1 MFVSIQGDG
10 DGEIH
15 ERLRQYQSGAGQ
27 SVGQLRQCR
36 GAASSK
42 ARVQIGSETIEADTP
57 NLAGVIAAAV
67 KEHGYPAGADPDN
80 IN

>member
-1 MFVSIQGDG
+1 
-10 DGEIH
+10 
-15 ERLRQYQSGAGQ
+15 
-27 SVGQLRQCR
+27 
-36 GAASSK
+36 
-42 ARVQIGSETIEADTP
+42 VQIGSETIEADTP